1 MKQISD
7 FLRLYADDVKQGL
20 KISPNLT
27 QAFALLK
34 DADDAT
40 RFEVAKLLAEL
51 GIVLPKGYTLDLAKK
66 GYTIATSPVKPA
78 KLKPL
83 LAELAACVAID
94 KPNLTNGNMIMFE
107 EGQAVATDGFIVVV
121 VPETSYPQRGVLLN
135 PKTGETKVYE
145 ESPRVNFPNWR
156 SLMAEQTE
164 TDVVADCDLS
174 DLLAFATGAEKM
186 LKAVAKNVYLCK
198 CVAIP
203 IVLDPEQ
210 FLAMHPSLLIKV
222 CRTLMASGATTTKVF
237 MREGYRGFKL
247 TYLYAD
253 NGAKAAIANITEA
266 TFLSSPYTFKRP
278 AATVEAVQEPEAPQT
293 GKRTLSID
301 IETFSSVDL
310 LKTGVYPYADSPD
323 FEILLFAYAFDKD
336 PVRCIDLAQGDALP
350 VDVIEAL
357 VNESVTK
364 KAFNAN
370 FERVCI
376 QKYFGILSPAEQWEC
391 TMIKA
396 AMNGLPLSLAAV
408 GAALEIEQE
417 KMWEGKALIRYFC
430 LPSKPTRT
438 NGGRTR
444 NLPAHEP
451 EKWELFK
458 TYCIRDVEA
467 EMEIS
472 DKLAG
477 REFPQMER
485 HLYALDQAINDR
497 GILID
502 PVLVENA
509 IRLDTDTREALMQE
523 ATRVTGLDNP
533 NSVAQLKE
541 WLSEE
546 HGEEIDGLKKA
557 DIPVLLS
564 TTDSEEVKEVLRIRQ
579 ELAKTSVKKYTTMK
593 VAAGDDNRIRGLF
606 QFHGANRTGR
616 WAGRLVQMQNLPQN
630 HLKDLD
636 LARQVVRD
644 GDLEM
649 LQILFG
655 NAPDTLSQLIRT
667 AFVAPQ
673 GQTFAVADFSAIEAR
688 VIAWLA
694 DEQWRLDV
702 FATHGKIYE
711 ASASQMFGV
720 PLEEITKG
728 SPLRQ
733 KGKVAELALGYQGG
747 ASALEAMGALK
758 MGLSSEELPELV
770 SQWRAANPNIV
781 QFWDEVGRGALRAVK
796 DQTTVKIRHGVQFV
810 YSPEAL
816 FAKLPSGRCLTYAF
830 PRIGQN
836 RFGSQSL
843 QFMGVGQ
850 TTKKWEVQETY
861 GGKLVE
867 NLTQAIARDCLAE
880 SMLRLD
886 AAGFPI
892 VCHVHDE
899 VICEIPETD
908 CDKTLARATA
918 MMGEEISWAKG
929 LPLRADGYCTKYYM
943 KD

>member
-7 FLRLYADDVKQGL
+7 LIRLYADDVKQGL
-20 KISPNLT
+20 KISPNLAE
-27 QAFALLK
+27 AFTLLK
-34 DADDAT
+34 DADEAT
-40 RFEVAKLLAEL
+40 LFATAILLADL
-51 GIVLPKGYTLDLAKK
+51 GISLPKGYSIDLPKK
-66 GYTIATSPVKPA
+66 GYTVATTPAKPV

-83 LAELAACVAID
+83 LAELATCVAVD
-94 KPNLTNGNMIMFE
+94 NPTLTNGDMIMFE
-107 EGQAVATDGFIVVV
+107 EGLAVATDSHIIVA
-121 VPETSYPQRGVLLN
+121 VPETAYPERGVLLD
-135 PKTGETKVYE
+135 PKTGETKAYKD
-145 ESPRVNFPNWR
+145 PPQVNFPRWR
-156 SLMAEQTE
+156 SLMAEQKE
-164 TDVVADCDLS
+164 TDVVADCDLA
-174 DLLAFATGAEKM
+174 DLLAFATGAERR

-198 CVAIP
+198 LLGVPFVI
-203 IVLDPEQ
+203 DSQQ
-210 FLAMHPSLLIKV
+210 FASVQSARLIKV
-222 CRTLMASGATTTKVF
+222 CRTLMASGATTAKVF
-237 MREGYRGFKL
+237 MREGNHGFKL
-247 TYLYAD
+247 TYFYSD
-253 NGAKAAIANITEA
+253 NGAKAAMANVTEA
-266 TFLSSPYTFKRP
+266 NFLSSAYSFERSAKK
-278 AATVEAVQEPEAPQT
+278 EDPETETIPEH
-293 GKRTLSID
+293 RTLSID
-301 IETFSSVDL
+301 IETFSSVEL
-310 LKTGVYPYADSPD
+310 TKTGVYPYADSPD
-323 FEILLFAYAFDKD
+323 FEILLFAYAFDND
-336 PVRCIDLAQGDALP
+336 PVRCIDLAQGEDLP
-350 VDVIEAL
+350 VDVIAAL
-357 VNESVTK
+357 ADESITK

-376 QKYFGILSPAEQWEC
+376 QKYFGIHTPTAQWEC

-502 PVLVENA
+502 PMFVENA
-509 IRLDTDTREALMQE
+509 ICLDTDTREALMQE
-523 ATRVTGLDNP
+523 ATRITGLDNP
-533 NSVAQLKE
+533 NSVAQLKG

-557 DIPVLLS
+557 DIPALLS
-564 TTDSEEVKEVLRIRQ
+564 STDSQKVKEVLRIRQ

-636 LARQVVRD
+636 LARQLVRD

-649 LQILFG
+649 LQMLFG
-655 NAPDTLSQLIRT
+655 NVPDTLSQLIRT
-667 AFVAPQ
+667 AFVAPP

-694 DEQWRLDV
+694 DEGWRLEV

-720 PLEEITKG
+720 PIEEITKG

-747 ASALEAMGALK
+747 ASALEVMGALK
-758 MGLSSEELPELV
+758 MGLSAEELPELV

-796 DQTTVKIRHGVQFV
+796 EQTTVKIRHGIQFI
-810 YSPEAL
+810 YSSEAL

-899 VICEIPETD
+899 VICEIPEKD
-908 CDKTLARATA
+908 CTQTLARATA